1 MMHYLDVPI
10 ILMLIT
16 LGVLGACA
24 SSGITNRYIIKFE
37 PPEGSRFG
45 CIDGLRGYLALFV
58 AIYHYYI
65 FYDWFNGKEW
75 GHPKISLINNI
86 GVGSVHIFFM
96 ITAYLFIKKINKPS
110 VNWKELYVSRLFR
123 ICPLYYLAVVITFVY
138 AYMIGG
144 DTLIGRENIKDIIKW
159 LMFNGYYIGEF
170 KAGIITAGVTW
181 TLRYEWLFYLL
192 LPILFF
198 IIRSR
203 TFKVLVLCLF
213 LYLLSTEFEKIG
225 FTAVNFTGFFI
236 GAAVALFEVKIK
248 ETIGVVSKRIQNI
261 IFVLAIL
268 ASVCIN
274 VENYLDLVYLQCACG
289 VIFVLVIAG
298 NDFFGLLSKKTSII
312 LGEISYS
319 IYLMHGIVIY
329 TVFYVLD
336 LFRYITSFTEY
347 ALIIPFVMFIV
358 VVVSSI
364 TFTFIEKPM
373 IYFGKEI
380 NNRYVKRLM

>member
-1 MMHYLDVPI
+1 
-10 ILMLIT
+10 
-16 LGVLGACA
+16 
-24 SSGITNRYIIKFE
+24 
-37 PPEGSRFG
+37 
-45 CIDGLRGYLALFV
+45 
-58 AIYHYYI
+58 
-65 FYDWFNGKEW
+65 
-75 GHPKISLINNI
+75 
-86 GVGSVHIFFM
+86 
-96 ITAYLFIKKINKPS
+96 
-110 VNWKELYVSRLFR
+110 
-123 ICPLYYLAVVITFVY
+123 
-138 AYMIGG
+138 MIGG